1 MNSSE
6 NKNLVLAMVLMLAVW
21 LGFSFF
27 FPPEPKNQQQTVEK
41 SATQSTD
48 VNRVQEQPDRTP
60 EAIQTQMEPVADSAN
75 VPTTETYAPAREIVV
90 DTEKYQAVFTT
101 QGARLISF
109 KLKEYKATADK
120 NAPPVQMLESG
131 PLRYS
136 TLRTTGSEGFLLS
149 ADANFETPSPDV
161 VEVADGGQVTIR
173 FQHVAANG
181 IKYVKTFLIRGDEYM
196 IDLGFELSNT
206 TTTPQ
211 RGTINLA
218 LVQRW
223 DESYESGG
231 YLDSDSY
238 SFSGPATLIKDKIQE
253 VDTDDLKKGSVV
265 YNQDIVWTSFQT
277 KYFLAVV
284 VPAENTVEKVQISR
298 DNGAIENLLETPYF
312 TLQGGERRLLDYL
325 VYIGP
330 KEPEPLTAAG
340 HQLDQVVSFGFFN
353 LLAQP
358 LFVVLNFFY
367 GFFKNYGVAIIL
379 LTVLIKIIFWPL
391 THKSY
396 SSMKSMQKLQPEMQK
411 LREKFK
417 NDKERLNKE
426 MMTLYKTHRVNPLGG
441 CLPMLVQIPVFFAL
455 YQVLLNSIALRHAPF
470 AFWLTDLS
478 AKDPYYITPILMGAS
493 MFVQQKMT
501 PTTADPM
508 QAKIFMMMPIV
519 FTFMFL
525 NFPSGL
531 VIYWLVN
538 NLLTILQQYF
548 IHRKAT

>member
-27 FPPEPKNQQQTVEK
+27 FPPTPKEQAQPIV
-41 SATQSTD
+41 TQ
-48 VNRVQEQPDRTP
+48 QEQSAIATEVEELVVP
-60 EAIQTQMEPVADSAN
+60 ETAVIV
-75 VPTTETYAPAREIVV
+75 TETNVSPESVPATTTSTPARDIVV
-90 DTEKYQAVFTT
+90 ETDKYQAVFTT
-101 QGARLISF
+101 QGARLVSF
-109 KLKEYKATADK
+109 KLKDYRATADEA
-120 NAPPVQMLESG
+120 APPVQMYESSSQ
-131 PLRYS
+131 RYA
-136 TLRTTGSEGFLLS
+136 TLRTTGSEGFSLGE
-149 ADANFETPSPDV
+149 DAGFETATTGV
-161 VEVADGGQVTIR
+161 VEVAGKERQIIR

-181 IKYVKTFLIRGDEYM
+181 MRYVKTFTVRGDEYI
-196 IDLGFELSNT
+196 IDTALELQNVGPSAL
-206 TTTPQ
+206 
-211 RGTINLA
+211 RGTVNLA

-223 DESYESGG
+223 DES
-231 YLDSDSY
+231 LKADSY
-238 SFSGPATLIKDKIQE
+238 SFSGPATLVKDEIEE
-253 VDTDDLKKGSVV
+253 VDVDDLKDGSVA
-265 YNQDIVWTSFQT
+265 YSQGLVWTSFQT
-277 KYFLAVV
+277 KYFLSVI
-284 VPAENTVEKVQISR
+284 VPGEKTVERIQISR
-298 DNGAIENLLETPYF
+298 TGDAIENTLETPYF
-312 TLQGGERRLLDYL
+312 TLQPGGTRQLDYM

-340 HQLDQVVSFGFFN
+340 HQLDKIVGFGFFD

-358 LFVVLNFFY
+358 LFVVLTFIY
-367 GFFKNYGVAIIL
+367 GYFKNYGVAIIL

-411 LREKFK
+411 MRDKFK

-426 MMTLYKTHRVNPLGG
+426 MMALYKTHSVNPLGG

-470 AFWLTDLS
+470 AFWLMDLS
-478 AKDPYYITPILMGAS
+478 AKDPYYITPLLMGAS

-548 IHRKAT
+548 IHRKAA

>member
-1 MNSSE
+1 MNTSE

-27 FPPEPKNQQQTVEK
+27 FPPASKNQQQPVEN
-41 SATQSTD
+41 SAAKTIVVD
-48 VNRVQEQPDRTP
+48 EDKQPALNVAEVV
-60 EAIQTQMEPVADSAN
+60 EAQTGEVVSSVLAPA
-75 VPTTETYAPAREIVV
+75 TETAAPPREIVV
-90 DTEKYQAVFTT
+90 ETGKYQAVFTT

-120 NAPPVQMLESG
+120 TSPPVQMIEAG

-136 TLRTTGSEGFLLS
+136 TLRTTGSESFLLNE
-149 ADANFETPSPDV
+149 DARFETAASDV
-161 VEVADGGQVTIR
+161 VDVADGDQVTIR

-181 IKYVKTFLIRGDEYM
+181 MQYVKTFLVRGDEYL
-196 IDLGFELSNT
+196 IDAGLELSNT
-206 TTTPQ
+206 SPTPL
-211 RGTINLA
+211 RGTVNLA

-223 DESYESGG
+223 DES
-231 YLDSDSY
+231 LNADSY
-238 SFSGPATLIKDKIQE
+238 SFSGPATLVKETIE
-253 VDTDDLKKGSVV
+253 ETNVDDLKEGPVA
-265 YNQDIVWTSFQT
+265 YGQDVLWTSFQT
-277 KYFLAVV
+277 KYFLSVV
-284 VPAENTVEKVQISR
+284 VPSEKTIERVEISR
-298 DNGAIENLLETPYF
+298 NGDAIENQLQSPYF
-312 TLQGGERRLLDYL
+312 TLQGGERRLFEYL

-330 KEPEPLTAAG
+330 KEPQPLKAAG
-340 HQLDQVVSFGFFN
+340 HQLDKVVSFGFFN

-358 LFVVLNFFY
+358 LFVVLTFFY

-411 LREKFK
+411 LRDKFK

-426 MMTLYKTHRVNPLGG
+426 MMALYQTHSVNPLGG

-455 YQVLLNSIALRHAPF
+455 YQVLLSSIALRHAPF
-470 AFWLTDLS
+470 AFWITDLS
-478 AKDPYYITPILMGAS
+478 AKDPYYITPLLMGAS

>member
-6 NKNLVLAMVLMLAVW
+6 NKNLILAMVLMLAVW

-27 FPPEPKNQQQTVEK
+27 FPPAQKTQQQSTEK
-41 SATQSTD
+41 TATQPLEVS
-48 VNRVQEQPDRTP
+48 NVQEQPARTP
-60 EAIQTQMEPVADSAN
+60 VIADTQTELATDSRN
-75 VPTTETYAPAREIVV
+75 ISTTEALTPVREIVV
-90 DTEKYQAVFTT
+90 DTDKYQAVFTT

-136 TLRTTGSEGFLLS
+136 TLRTTGSEGFLLKE
-149 ADANFETPSPDV
+149 DARFETVSPEV
-161 VEVADGGQVTIR
+161 VEVVDKEQQAIR
-173 FQHVAANG
+173 FQHIDGNG

-196 IDLGFELSNT
+196 IDLGLELSNT
-206 TTTPQ
+206 TTTPL

-218 LVQRW
+218 MVQRW

-238 SFSGPATLIKDKIQE
+238 SFSGPATLIKDKIEE
-253 VDTDDLKKGSVV
+253 VDTGDLKEDPVV
-265 YNQDIVWTSFQT
+265 YSQDIVWTSFQT
-277 KYFLAVV
+277 KYFLTVV
-284 VPAENTVEKVQISR
+284 VPTEKTVEKVKIFR
-298 DNGAIENLLETPYF
+298 DNDAIENMLETPYF
-312 TLQGGERRLLDYL
+312 TLQGGERRQLDYL

-330 KEPEPLTAAG
+330 KEPEQLQAAG
-340 HQLDQVVSFGFFN
+340 HQLDKVVSFGFFN
-353 LLAQP
+353 ILAQP
-358 LFVVLNFFY
+358 LFIVLTFFY

-411 LREKFK
+411 LRDKFK

-426 MMTLYKTHRVNPLGG
+426 MMSLYKTHSVNPLGG

-548 IHRKAT
+548 IHRKAA

>member
-1 MNSSE
+1 
-6 NKNLVLAMVLMLAVW
+6 MVLMLAVW

-27 FPPEPKNQQQTVEK
+27 FPATPKNQNPAVES
-41 SATQSTD
+41 SAAQPVV
-48 VNRVQEQPDRTP
+48 VNEVQEQPVNTP
-60 EAIQTQMEPVADSAN
+60 LVVETKTDAAVDSVSVQPTEALL
-75 VPTTETYAPAREIVV
+75 PAREIVV
-90 DTEKYQAVFTT
+90 ETDKFQAVFTT
-101 QGARLISF
+101 RGARLLSF
-109 KLKEYKATADK
+109 KLKDYKATADK
-120 NAPPVQMLESG
+120 NSPPVQMHESG

-149 ADANFETPSPDV
+149 EDANFETTSTGI
-161 VEVADGGQVTIR
+161 VEVAKNDQVKIR

-181 IKYVKTFLIRGDEYM
+181 IQYVKTFLVRGDEYM
-196 IDLGFELSNT
+196 IDTGIELHNT
-206 TTTPQ
+206 TATSM

-223 DESYESGG
+223 D
-231 YLDSDSY
+231 DSLKADSY
-238 SFSGPATLIKDKIQE
+238 SFSGPATLVKDKIDD
-253 VDTDDLKKGSVV
+253 VDVDDLKEGPVV
-265 YNQDIVWTSFQT
+265 YTKDIVWTSFQT
-277 KYFLAVV
+277 KYFLSVV
-284 VPAENTVEKVQISR
+284 VPGEETVEKVQVSR
-298 DNGAIENLLETPYF
+298 NGDAIENQLESPYI
-312 TLQGGERRLLDYL
+312 TLQGGERRQLDYL

-330 KEPEPLTAAG
+330 KEPQPLEAAG
-340 HQLDQVVSFGFFN
+340 HQLEKVVSFGFFN

-358 LFVVLNFFY
+358 LFVVLTFFY

-411 LREKFK
+411 LRDKFK

-426 MMTLYKTHRVNPLGG
+426 MMALYKTHRVNPLGG

-470 AFWLTDLS
+470 AFWLMDLS
-478 AKDPYYITPILMGAS
+478 AKDPYYITPLLMGAS

>member
-21 LGFSFF
+21 LGFSIF
-27 FPPEPKNQQQTVEK
+27 FPPNKQEAQLVDNSQSKPVVSSETQERLPPEVKAVDVVE
-41 SATQSTD
+41 A
-48 VNRVQEQPDRTP
+48 VALDRANP
-60 EAIQTQMEPVADSAN
+60 PVAE
-75 VPTTETYAPAREIVV
+75 TTAPPREIVV
-90 DTEKYQAVFTT
+90 ETDKYQAVFTT
-101 QGARLISF
+101 QGARLVSF
-109 KLKEYKATADK
+109 KLKDYLATAEGD
-120 NAPPVQMLESG
+120 AQPVQMFEPG

-136 TLRTTGSEGFLLS
+136 TLRTTGSEGFVLNE
-149 ADANFETPSPDV
+149 DARFETTTEGV
-161 VEVADGGQVTIR
+161 VTIAGSEQFELR

-181 IKYVKTFLIRGDEYM
+181 VQYIKTFLVRGDGYL
-196 IDLGFELSNT
+196 IDAGLELHNSS
-206 TTTPQ
+206 TTPL

-223 DESYESGG
+223 DES
-231 YLDSDSY
+231 LNADSY
-238 SFSGPATLIKDKIQE
+238 SFSGPASLVKDEIEE
-253 VDTDDLKKGSVV
+253 VDVDDLKEGSVAYSKDV
-265 YNQDIVWTSFQT
+265 AWTSFQT
-277 KYFLAVV
+277 KYFLSVV
-284 VPAENTVEKVQISR
+284 VPGDRTVERVQVLR
-298 DNGAIENLLETPYF
+298 KGDAIENVLETAYF
-312 TLQGGERRLLDYL
+312 TLQGGERRQLDYL
-325 VYIGP
+325 VFVGP
-330 KEPEPLTAAG
+330 KEPHLLKAAG
-340 HQLDQVVSFGFFN
+340 HQLEKVVSFGFFN

-358 LFVVLNFFY
+358 LFLVLTFFY

-411 LREKFK
+411 LRDRFK

-426 MMTLYKTHRVNPLGG
+426 MMALYKTHSVNPLGG

-455 YQVLLNSIALRHAPF
+455 YKVLLDSIALRHAPF

-478 AKDPYYITPILMGAS
+478 AKDPYYITPLLMGAS

>member
-27 FPPEPKNQQQTVEK
+27 FPPTAKDQSQPAVSQKEQSVVVTETQK
-41 SATQSTD
+41 SAVVERKIEENEVVVD
-48 VNRVQEQPDRTP
+48 
-60 EAIQTQMEPVADSAN
+60 DSVKTFASETS
-75 VPTTETYAPAREIVV
+75 VPSREIIVET
-90 DTEKYQAVFTT
+90 DKYQAVFTT
-101 QGARLISF
+101 QGARLVSF
-109 KLKEYKATADK
+109 KLKDYHATAD
-120 NAPPVQMLESG
+120 ASSSQVQMFA
-131 PLRYS
+131 PAPQRYS

-149 ADANFETPSPDV
+149 GDASFETTSAGL
-161 VEVADGGQVTIR
+161 VEVAGSEQTTLR
-173 FQHVAANG
+173 FQHVAPNG
-181 IKYVKTFLIRGDEYM
+181 MRYVKTFVVHGEDYTIDTALELHNAGSAPLRGVV
-196 IDLGFELSNT
+196 
-206 TTTPQ
+206 
-211 RGTINLA
+211 NLA

-223 DESYESGG
+223 EES
-231 YLDSDSY
+231 LDDDSY
-238 SFSGPATLIKDKIQE
+238 SFSGPATLIKDDIEE
-253 VDTDDLKKGSVV
+253 VDVDDLKEGSVAYSQGV
-265 YNQDIVWTSFQT
+265 VWTSFQT
-277 KYFLAVV
+277 KYFLSVV
-284 VPAENTVEKVQISR
+284 VPGERTIERVQVLR
-298 DNGAIENLLETPYF
+298 KGDAIENILESSYF
-312 TLQGGERRLLDYL
+312 TLQGGERRRLEYL
-325 VYIGP
+325 VFIGP
-330 KEPEPLTAAG
+330 KEPQALTAAG
-340 HQLDQVVSFGFFN
+340 HQLDEIVGFGFFD

-358 LFVVLNFFY
+358 LFVVLTFLFGY
-367 GFFKNYGVAIIL
+367 FKNYGVAIIL
-379 LTVLIKIIFWPL
+379 LTVMIKIIFWPL

-411 LREKFK
+411 LRDKFK
-417 NDKERLNKE
+417 DDKERLNKE
-426 MMTLYKTHRVNPLGG
+426 MMALYKTHSVNPLGG

-455 YQVLLNSIALRHAPF
+455 YQVLLNSLALRHAPF

-478 AKDPYYITPILMGAS
+478 AKDPYYITPLLMGAS

-508 QAKIFMMMPIV
+508 QAKIFMMMPVV

>member
-1 MNSSE
+1 
-6 NKNLVLAMVLMLAVW
+6 
-21 LGFSFF
+21 
-27 FPPEPKNQQQTVEK
+27 
-41 SATQSTD
+41 
-48 VNRVQEQPDRTP
+48 
-60 EAIQTQMEPVADSAN
+60 
-75 VPTTETYAPAREIVV
+75 
-90 DTEKYQAVFTT
+90 
-101 QGARLISF
+101 
-109 KLKEYKATADK
+109 
-120 NAPPVQMLESG
+120 
-131 PLRYS
+131 
-136 TLRTTGSEGFLLS
+136 
-149 ADANFETPSPDV
+149 
-161 VEVADGGQVTIR
+161 
-173 FQHVAANG
+173 
-181 IKYVKTFLIRGDEYM
+181 M

-253 VDTDDLKKGSVV
+253 VDTDDLKEGSVV

-284 VPAENTVEKVQISR
+284 VPAEKTVEKVQISR
-298 DNGAIENLLETPYF
+298 DNSAIENLLETPYF
-312 TLQGGERRLLDYL
+312 TLEGGEHRQLDYL

-340 HQLDQVVSFGFFN
+340 HQLDKVVSFGFFN

-358 LFVVLNFFY
+358 LFVVLTFFY

>member
-1 MNSSE
+1 MNSAE

-27 FPPEPKNQQQTVEK
+27 FPPQKEQQAESVQSAPVVASQAQEETVVSEKVAEVETLAVTGETPVSVAVQT
-41 SATQSTD
+41 S
-48 VNRVQEQPDRTP
+48 
-60 EAIQTQMEPVADSAN
+60 
-75 VPTTETYAPAREIVV
+75 APAREITVET
-90 DTEKYQAVFTT
+90 DKYQAIFTT
-101 QGARLISF
+101 EGARLISF
-109 KLKEYKATADK
+109 KLKEYMATAEADS
-120 NAPPVQMLESG
+120 APVQMYEAG

-136 TLRTTGSEGFLLS
+136 TLRTTGAEGFGLS
-149 ADANFETPSPDV
+149 EDARFETATASV
-161 VEVADGGQVTIR
+161 VQVNNQEQLEIS
-173 FQHVAANG
+173 FKHVAANG
-181 IKYVKTFLIRGDEYM
+181 MQYVKAFKVSGDSYA
-196 IDLGFELSNT
+196 IDMALELSNVSQ
-206 TTTPQ
+206 TPL
-211 RGTINLA
+211 RGTVNLA
-218 LVQRW
+218 MVQRW
-223 DESYESGG
+223 NDSLES
-231 YLDSDSY
+231 DMY
-238 SFSGPATLIKDKIQE
+238 SFSGPATLVKDDIEE
-253 VDTDDLKKGSVV
+253 VDVDDLNDGAVS
-265 YNQDIVWTSFQT
+265 YGQDLKWTSFQT
-277 KYFLAVV
+277 KYFLSVV
-284 VPAENTVEKVQISR
+284 VPGDKSVERILLQRKG
-298 DNGAIENLLETPYF
+298 DAIENVMESSYF
-312 TLQGGERRLLDYL
+312 TLQAGERRTLDYL
-325 VYIGP
+325 VFIGP
-330 KEPEPLTAAG
+330 KEPEQLKAAG
-340 HQLDQVVSFGFFN
+340 HQLDRIVQFGFFN
-353 LLAQP
+353 ILAQP
-358 LFVVLNFFY
+358 LFTVLTFFY

-396 SSMKSMQKLQPEMQK
+396 SSMKSMQKLQPEMAK

-417 NDKERLNKE
+417 SDKERLNKE
-426 MMTLYKTHRVNPLGG
+426 MMQLYKTHSVNPLGG
-441 CLPMLVQIPVFFAL
+441 CLPMIVQIPVFFAL
-455 YQVLLNSIALRHAPF
+455 YKVLLDSIALRHADF

>member
-21 LGFSFF
+21 LGFTFF
-27 FPPEPKNQQQTVEK
+27 FPPASKLQQKPGDKTASEAILNQQQQQPVTMNVEE
-41 SATQSTD
+41 SLPTA
-48 VNRVQEQPDRTP
+48 
-60 EAIQTQMEPVADSAN
+60 AADS
-75 VPTTETYAPAREIVV
+75 VVTPTNETVAPAREIVV
-90 DTEKYQAVFTT
+90 ETDKFQAVFTS
-101 QGARLISF
+101 QGARLVSF
-109 KLKEYKATADK
+109 KLKDYKATAAID
-120 NAPPVQMLESG
+120 APPVQMHESRA
-131 PLRYS
+131 LRYS

-149 ADANFETPSPDV
+149 EDASFQTPSPAL
-161 VEVADGGQVTIR
+161 VEVSGNDTSTIR
-173 FQHVAANG
+173 FQHVSNNG
-181 IKYVKTFLIRGDEYM
+181 MQYVKTFVIRGNEYM
-196 IDLGFELSNT
+196 IDTGVELFNT
-206 TTTPQ
+206 TAAPL
-211 RGTINLA
+211 RGTVNLS
-218 LVQRW
+218 LVKLW
-223 DESYESGG
+223 D
-231 YLDSDSY
+231 DSQEGDSY
-238 SFSGPATLIKDKIQE
+238 SFTGPATLVKDAIDD
-253 VDTDDLKKGSVV
+253 VDVDDLKQGPVT
-265 YNQDIVWTSFQT
+265 YNQDAIWTSFQT
-277 KYFLAVV
+277 KYFLSVV
-284 VPAENTVEKVQISR
+284 VPGEKAVEKIQVSR
-298 DNGAIENLLETPYF
+298 NGDAIENLVESPYF
-312 TLQGGERRLLDYL
+312 TLQGGERRQLDYL

-330 KEPEPLTAAG
+330 KEPEPLKAAG
-340 HQLDQVVSFGFFN
+340 HQLEKVVSFGFFN
-353 LLAQP
+353 LLAEP
-358 LFVVLNFFY
+358 LFVVLTFFY

-411 LREKFK
+411 LRDKYK

-426 MMTLYKTHRVNPLGG
+426 MMGLYKTHSVNPLGG

-478 AKDPYYITPILMGAS
+478 AKDPYYITPLLMGAS

-508 QAKIFMMMPIV
+508 QAKIFMMMPVV

-548 IHRKAT
+548 IHRKAA

>member
-1 MNSSE
+1 
-6 NKNLVLAMVLMLAVW
+6 
-21 LGFSFF
+21 
-27 FPPEPKNQQQTVEK
+27 
-41 SATQSTD
+41 
-48 VNRVQEQPDRTP
+48 
-60 EAIQTQMEPVADSAN
+60 
-75 VPTTETYAPAREIVV
+75 
-90 DTEKYQAVFTT
+90 
-101 QGARLISF
+101 
-109 KLKEYKATADK
+109 
-120 NAPPVQMLESG
+120 MLESG

-136 TLRTTGSEGFLLS
+136 TLRTTGSEGFLLKE
-149 ADANFETPSPDV
+149 DARFETVSPEV
-161 VEVADGGQVTIR
+161 VEVVDNEQQAIR
-173 FQHVAANG
+173 FQHIDGNG

-196 IDLGFELSNT
+196 IDLGLELSNT
-206 TTTPQ
+206 TTTPL

-218 LVQRW
+218 MVQRW

-238 SFSGPATLIKDKIQE
+238 SFSGPATLIKDKIEE
-253 VDTDDLKKGSVV
+253 VDTGDLKEDPVV
-265 YNQDIVWTSFQT
+265 YSQDIVWTSFQT
-277 KYFLAVV
+277 KYFLTVV
-284 VPAENTVEKVQISR
+284 VPTEKTVEKVKIFR
-298 DNGAIENLLETPYF
+298 DNDAIENMLETPYF
-312 TLQGGERRLLDYL
+312 TLQGGERRQLDYL

-330 KEPEPLTAAG
+330 KEPEQLQAAG
-340 HQLDQVVSFGFFN
+340 HQLDKVVSFGFFN
-353 LLAQP
+353 ILAQP
-358 LFVVLNFFY
+358 LFIVLTFFY

-411 LREKFK
+411 LRDKFK

-426 MMTLYKTHRVNPLGG
+426 MMSLYKTHSVNPLGG

-548 IHRKAT
+548 IHRKAA

>member
-1 MNSSE
+1 MNSAE

-27 FPPEPKNQQQTVEK
+27 FPPVPKDQVQPVVSQTDQTVTEK
-41 SATQSTD
+41 L
-48 VNRVQEQPDRTP
+48 VQEQVVASDVVEVKDAVLVDPVTTP
-60 EAIQTQMEPVADSAN
+60 AA
-75 VPTTETYAPAREIVV
+75 ETSAPARDIVV
-90 DTEKYQAVFTT
+90 ETDKYQAVFTT
-101 QGARLISF
+101 QGARLVSF
-109 KLKEYKATADK
+109 KLKDYHTTADK
-120 NAPPVQMLESG
+120 TSPPVQMYEEG
-131 PLRYS
+131 PQRYS

-149 ADANFETPSPDV
+149 EDARFETTVPAL
-161 VEVADGGQVTIR
+161 VEVAGSERITLS
-173 FQHVAANG
+173 FQHVTANG
-181 IKYVKTFLIRGDEYM
+181 MRYVKTFVVRGDEYL
-196 IDLGFELSNT
+196 IDTSLELNNT
-206 TTTPQ
+206 QQSPL
-211 RGTINLA
+211 RGTVDFA

-223 DESYESGG
+223 DES
-231 YLDSDSY
+231 LKADSY
-238 SFSGPATLIKDKIQE
+238 SFSGPATLVEDKIEE
-253 VDTDDLKKGSVV
+253 VDVDDLKDGSVA
-265 YNQDIVWTSFQT
+265 YSKGLVWTSFQT
-277 KYFLAVV
+277 KYFLSVV
-284 VPAENTVEKVQISR
+284 VPGERTVERIQVSR
-298 DNGAIENLLETPYF
+298 NGDAIENVLESPYF
-312 TLQGGERRLLDYL
+312 TLQGGESRKLDYL
-325 VYIGP
+325 VFVGP

-340 HQLDQVVSFGFFN
+340 HQLDKIVGFGFFD

-358 LFVVLNFFY
+358 LFVVLTFLF

-379 LTVLIKIIFWPL
+379 LTVMIKIVFWPL

-411 LREKFK
+411 MRDKYK

-426 MMTLYKTHRVNPLGG
+426 MMALYKTHSVNPLGG

-470 AFWLTDLS
+470 AFWLMDLS
-478 AKDPYYITPILMGAS
+478 AKDPYYITPVLMGAS

-548 IHRKAT
+548 IHRKAS

>member
-1 MNSSE
+1 MNSAE
-6 NKNLVLAMVLMLAVW
+6 NKNLVLAMVLMLVVW

-27 FPPEPKNQQQTVEK
+27 FPPAQKNQTQPLEK
-41 SATQSTD
+41 TKEQSVASID
-48 VNRVQEQPDRTP
+48 AQEQVISNDGRA
-60 EAIQTQMEPVADSAN
+60 AIETIVAPVIIPAS
-75 VPTTETYAPAREIVV
+75 ETNSPPRDVV
-90 DTEKYQAVFTT
+90 VETDKYQAVFTT
-101 QGARLISF
+101 LGARLVSF
-109 KLKEYKATADK
+109 KLKEYRTTASE
-120 NAPPVQMLESG
+120 ASPLVQMFDAGSE
-131 PLRYS
+131 RYS
-136 TLRTTGSEGFLLS
+136 TLRTTGSEGFLFNE
-149 ADANFETPSPDV
+149 DALFETATPDL
-161 VEVADGGQVTIR
+161 VEVTGSDQVTIS

-181 IKYVKTFLIRGDEYM
+181 MQYMKSFVIHGDQYTIETK
-196 IDLGFELSNT
+196 LELHNT
-206 TTTPQ
+206 NQTPL
-211 RGTINLA
+211 RGTVEFA

-223 DESYESGG
+223 DES
-231 YLDSDSY
+231 LNDDSY
-238 SFSGPATLIKDKIQE
+238 SFSGPATLVKDEIEE
-253 VDTDDLKKGSVV
+253 VDVDDLKEGSVA
-265 YNQDIVWTSFQT
+265 YNQGVTWTSFQT
-277 KYFLAVV
+277 KYFLSVV
-284 VPAENTVEKVQISR
+284 VPGEKTVERVQVSR
-298 DNGAIENLLETPYF
+298 QGDTIANVVESPNF
-312 TLQGGERRLLDYL
+312 TLNGGEGRRLDYL
-325 VYIGP
+325 VFVGP
-330 KEPEPLTAAG
+330 KEPEALTAAG
-340 HQLDQVVSFGFFN
+340 HQLDRIVGFGFFD

-358 LFVVLNFFY
+358 LFVLLTFLY

-379 LTVLIKIIFWPL
+379 LTVMIKILFWPL

-411 LREKFK
+411 LRDKYK

-426 MMTLYKTHRVNPLGG
+426 MMALYKTHSVNPLGG

-548 IHRKAT
+548 IHRKAS

>member
-1 MNSSE
+1 MNTAE

-27 FPPEPKNQQQTVEK
+27 FPSTPKELTQPVVNQKE
-41 SATQSTD
+41 QSVVAPITE
-48 VNRVQEQPDRTP
+48 EQHVANNVAEVAASVVD
-60 EAIQTQMEPVADSAN
+60 PVAVLIA
-75 VPTTETYAPAREIVV
+75 ETSTPPRNIVV
-90 DTEKYQAVFTT
+90 ETDKYQAVFTT
-101 QGARLISF
+101 QGARLVSF
-109 KLKEYKATADK
+109 KLKDYHTTADQ
-120 NAPPVQMLESG
+120 ASPPVQMFEEG
-131 PLRYS
+131 PQRYS

-149 ADANFETPSPDV
+149 EDARFETSALDL
-161 VEVADGGQVTIR
+161 VEVAGSERVTIR

-181 IKYVKTFLIRGDEYM
+181 MQYVKTFVVRGNEYLIDT
-196 IDLGFELSNT
+196 GFELHNPGPT
-206 TTTPQ
+206 AL
-211 RGTINLA
+211 RGTVNLA

-223 DESYESGG
+223 DES
-231 YLDSDSY
+231 LKADSY
-238 SFSGPATLIKDKIQE
+238 SFSGPATLVEDKIKE
-253 VDTDDLKKGSVV
+253 VKVDDLKEGSVA
-265 YNQDIVWTSFQT
+265 YSKDFVWTSFQT
-277 KYFLAVV
+277 KYFLSVV
-284 VPAENTVEKVQISR
+284 VPGEKTVERIQISR
-298 DNGAIENLLETPYF
+298 NGDAIENLLETAYF
-312 TLQGGERRLLDYL
+312 TLQSGERRQLDYL

-330 KEPEPLTAAG
+330 KEPEPLKAAG
-340 HQLDQVVSFGFFN
+340 HQLEKIVSFGFFN

-358 LFVVLNFFY
+358 LFVVLTFLY
-367 GFFKNYGVAIIL
+367 GYFKNYGVAIIL
-379 LTVLIKIIFWPL
+379 LTMLIKIVFWPL

-411 LREKFK
+411 MRDKYK

-426 MMTLYKTHRVNPLGG
+426 MMALYKTNSVNPLGG

-470 AFWLTDLS
+470 AFWLMDLS
-478 AKDPYYITPILMGAS
+478 AKDPYYITPLLMGAS

>member
-27 FPPEPKNQQQTVEK
+27 FPPTAKKQTQPAV
-41 SATQSTD
+41 SQ
-48 VNRVQEQPDRTP
+48 VEQPIVVTEKQEREVVERTI
-60 EAIQTQMEPVADSAN
+60 EVKDADVADPARVFVS
-75 VPTTETYAPAREIVV
+75 ETSAPAREIVV
-90 DTEKYQAVFTT
+90 ETDKYLAVFTT
-101 QGARLISF
+101 QGARLVSF
-109 KLKEYKATADK
+109 KLKDYRATSDPSSPLVEMFET
-120 NAPPVQMLESG
+120 APQ
-131 PLRYS
+131 RYA

-149 ADANFETPSPDV
+149 GDASFETSTTGL
-161 VEVADGGQVTIR
+161 VEVSGTEQTTLR
-173 FQHVAANG
+173 FQHVAPNG
-181 IKYVKTFLIRGDEYM
+181 MQYVKTFVIHGDEYT
-196 IDLGFELSNT
+196 IDTSLELQNVG
-206 TTTPQ
+206 PVPL
-211 RGTINLA
+211 RGVVNLA
-218 LVQRW
+218 LIQRW
-223 DESYESGG
+223 DES
-231 YLDSDSY
+231 LMTDSY
-238 SFSGPATLIKDKIQE
+238 SFSGPATLVKDDIEE
-253 VDTDDLKKGSVV
+253 VDVDDLKEGSVA
-265 YNQDIVWTSFQT
+265 YSQGLVWTSFQT
-277 KYFLAVV
+277 KYFLSAVV
-284 VPAENTVEKVQISR
+284 PGDRTVERIQILR
-298 DNGAIENLLETPYF
+298 NGDAIENVLESPYF
-312 TLQGGERRLLDYL
+312 TLQGGERRQFDYL
-325 VYIGP
+325 VFIGP
-330 KEPEPLTAAG
+330 KEPLALTAAG
-340 HQLDQVVSFGFFN
+340 HQLDEIVGFGFFD

-358 LFVVLNFFY
+358 LFVVLTFLY
-367 GFFKNYGVAIIL
+367 GYFKNYGVAIIL

-411 LREKFK
+411 LRDKFK

-426 MMTLYKTHRVNPLGG
+426 MMALYKTHSVNPLGG

-455 YQVLLNSIALRHAPF
+455 YQVLLSSIALRHAPF
-470 AFWLTDLS
+470 AFWLMDLS
-478 AKDPYYITPILMGAS
+478 AKDPYYITPLLMGAS

-508 QAKIFMMMPIV
+508 QAKIFMMMPVV